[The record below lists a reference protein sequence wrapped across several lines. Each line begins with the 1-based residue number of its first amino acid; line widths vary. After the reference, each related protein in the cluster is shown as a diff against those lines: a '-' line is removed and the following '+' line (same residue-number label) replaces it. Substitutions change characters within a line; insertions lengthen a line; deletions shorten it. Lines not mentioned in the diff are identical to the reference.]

1 MRAPSQRGTPHED
14 VPPKQP
20 QPQPQPQPE
29 PEPEPEPQPQP
40 QPQPEREPEPE
51 PEPEPEGKKEME
63 RKKLNAALMDA
74 AKNSDVEAVRR
85 CLRDGADP
93 NAAGEYG
100 NTALQN
106 TADKNHLGCMGV
118 LADAEADL
126 DKADEDG
133 DTPLGYGYPAAVEWL
148 LKRGADWRLTNNDG
162 KTALDNANEDGEAE
176 VAAALEAWIAE
187 HGSAEEVAEMQRKE
201 KQRQKQHQQAV
212 AQREWEQ
219 LFNAEDVSTM
229 KLGRLRRH
237 ALSRGVTVDALEQA
251 LDAAEPR
258 AMILSILEAT
268 EIEIAHGLAGS
279 PYEREAK
286 TQTLETSTEA
296 ASMVPYYMGGGV
308 GKEAVLYRRYD
319 WTPTGVALKLEGF
332 NAENQQARIDGMAAS
347 IATLRE
353 EVDEKNVKNKAQ
365 KEQRDEQE
373 TRLIEALAPLLPRGP
388 AKYNYPHDPDD
399 FQEGDLTFSVGDST
413 VLLDLA
419 DEDWARGY
427 VENRPEAVGVF
438 PREWIAITP
447 FSVAAAGS
455 SGRSNG
461 AATGAGDQTDDFAG

>member
-1 MRAPSQRGTPHED
+1 MIRLEPEPEPD
-14 VPPKQP
+14 PE
-20 QPQPQPQPE
+20 PQPE
-29 PEPEPEPQPQP
+29 PEPEPEPQPQPQP

-187 HGSAEEVAEMQRKE
+187 HGSA
-201 KQRQKQHQQAV
+201 
-212 AQREWEQ
+212 
-219 LFNAEDVSTM
+219 D
-229 KLGRLRRH
+229 
-237 ALSRGVTVDALEQA
+237 
-251 LDAAEPR
+251 
-258 AMILSILEAT
+258 
-268 EIEIAHGLAGS
+268 
-279 PYEREAK
+279 
-286 TQTLETSTEA
+286 
-296 ASMVPYYMGGGV
+296 
-308 GKEAVLYRRYD
+308 
-319 WTPTGVALKLEGF
+319 
-332 NAENQQARIDGMAAS
+332 
-347 IATLRE
+347 
-353 EVDEKNVKNKAQ
+353 
-365 KEQRDEQE
+365 
-373 TRLIEALAPLLPRGP
+373 
-388 AKYNYPHDPDD
+388 
-399 FQEGDLTFSVGDST
+399 
-413 VLLDLA
+413 
-419 DEDWARGY
+419 
-427 VENRPEAVGVF
+427 
-438 PREWIAITP
+438 
-447 FSVAAAGS
+447 VAAAAKIAS
-455 SGRSNG
+455 QVCFG
-461 AATGAGDQTDDFAG
+461 AHDSPLFGHILTHLWPT